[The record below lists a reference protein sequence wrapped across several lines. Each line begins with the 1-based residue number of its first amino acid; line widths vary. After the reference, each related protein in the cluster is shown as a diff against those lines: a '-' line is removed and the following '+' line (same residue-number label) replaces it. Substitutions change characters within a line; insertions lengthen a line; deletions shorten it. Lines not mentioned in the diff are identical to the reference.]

1 MDNEEMRRAMGRRL
15 ADARAKVGM
24 SQADLGAVIG
34 VSGPRVS
41 HFESGHSLPRASY
54 RIPIAKAL
62 KVDPDALFGPE
73 IFLPRERRRP
83 VRKLMVSKTMGR
95 KPMNEPSSSV
105 SRQIV
110 RLIEGMSG
118 TKRQLALSLL
128 RSISRSRLLK

>member
-1 MDNEEMRRAMGRRL
+1 MDNEELRRAMGRRL

-41 HFESGHSLPRASY
+41 HFESGHSLPKASY

-62 KVDPDALFGPE
+62 KTDPDALFGPE
-73 IFLPRERRRP
+73 IYLPRRERRRP
-83 VRKLMVSKTMGR
+83 IRRTMMGSKT
-95 KPMNEPSSSV
+95 KTETSSV
-105 SRQIV
+105 NRQII

-118 TKRQLALSLL
+118 SKRQLALSIL